1 MTRPCEATPGADGIE
16 ELWAWSPVGAR
27 LAYTRVDGEDDK
39 LFVID
44 PSDGSRTLHL
54 SGGSDRTALE
64 WSPDGTRIAVA
75 SEGEGVLE
83 VGVDPGGLWEL
94 GDSFEDVIDID
105 YSPDGTQIMVHDQ
118 GRYRIQVMNADGS
131 DLHLLFEGEDAC
143 CKTEWSPN
151 GNRII
156 YQLSIENGTSSPFD
170 SEVWTVAPN
179 DSDRIKVFDSD
190 GCDMGATDDA
200 LPVWAPNGTQVAY
213 NACGVW
219 VVSNADGTGEPQP
232 IDELVHRS
240 WAGGGLSGWDLL

>member
-27 LAYTRVDGEDDK
+27 LAYARVDGEDDK

-54 SGGSDRTALE
+54 SGGGDRTALE

-131 DLHLLFEGEDAC
+131 DLHLLLEGEDAC
-143 CKTEWSPN
+143 CETEWSPN
-151 GNRII
+151 GNRIL

-170 SEVWTVAPN
+170 SEVWTVAPD
-179 DSDRIKVFDSD
+179 DSESD
-190 GCDMGATDDA
+190 QGLRLGRLRHGCDGRCTPG
-200 LPVWAPNGTQVAY
+200 LGPKW
-213 NACGVW
+213 NAGRLQRLRGV
-219 VVSNADGTGEPQP
+219 
-232 IDELVHRS
+232 
-240 WAGGGLSGWDLL
+240 GGLERRRNG